1 MKPARTRAAPGQG
14 ADTSTAGGL
23 RGAGAAAPPARWR
36 EALIPARPRRLD
48 PACSAPPLLPAG
60 CSSSLSSTIT
70 CDTSKREHTQCPGT
84 ATAAGLQGAGVRMPA
99 AGTAQ
104 RAAHLILVVAPS
116 PFAPR
121 RAWTRNGFVVARREI
136 HNRTHP
142 LPLERVCGSLRWL
155 RRWDGLSFDFSHP
168 SLRLNAKASA
178 GTSRLP
184 RLFSRVRNLSAFLP
198 GRKPVHFVQERA
210 GRFGGGWEGRAIV
223 PGGKTECSCCM
234 TVASGLPNAVP
245 G

>member
-1 MKPARTRAAPGQG
+1 MCAHTHTRPGVRCWVKDAPRLHQAPEGAPRRATELARCCLTGLANLLVRQEVKPARTRAAPGHG

-70 CDTSKREHTQCPGT
+70 CDTSKRERTRCPGT
-84 ATAAGLQGAGVRMPA
+84 ADAAGLQGAGVRMPA

-121 RAWTRNGFVVARREI
+121 RAWTRNGFVVARREV

-155 RRWDGLSFDFSHP
+155 RR
-168 SLRLNAKASA
+168 
-178 GTSRLP
+178 
-184 RLFSRVRNLSAFLP
+184 
-198 GRKPVHFVQERA
+198 
-210 GRFGGGWEGRAIV
+210 
-223 PGGKTECSCCM
+223 
-234 TVASGLPNAVP
+234 
-245 G
+245 

>member
-48 PACSAPPLLPAG
+48 PACSAPRLLPAG

-155 RRWDGLSFDFSHP
+155 RRWDGLSLDFSHP

-178 GTSRLP
+178 SRLP

-198 GRKPVHFVQERA
+198 GRKPVHSVQERA
-210 GRFGGGWEGRAIV
+210 GRFGGRGRGERLSRA
-223 PGGKTECSCCM
+223 
-234 TVASGLPNAVP
+234 ARRNARAA
-245 G
+245 

>member
-121 RAWTRNGFVVARREI
+121 RAWTRNGFVVARREV

-178 GTSRLP
+178 SRQDCFRGYEPKLE
-184 RLFSRVRNLSAFLP
+184 RLSP
-198 GRKPVHFVQERA
+198 RKPVHFVQERA

>member
-48 PACSAPPLLPAG
+48 PACSAPRLLPAG

-121 RAWTRNGFVVARREI
+121 RAWTRNGFVVARREV

-155 RRWDGLSFDFSHP
+155 RRWDGLSFDFSHT
-168 SLRLNAKASA
+168 SLRLNAKAS
-178 GTSRLP
+178 TSC
-184 RLFSRVRNLSAFLP
+184 SRALAAYQDCFR
-198 GRKPVHFVQERA
+198 GYE
-210 GRFGGGWEGRAIV
+210 
-223 PGGKTECSCCM
+223 T
-234 TVASGLPNAVP
+234 
-245 G
+245 